1 MIWYDIYIHGFF
13 LLLES
18 PRGFTEE
25 ENEENITGTSE
36 WWNWFGRT
44 PNYRDSRINHMFR
57 NTFPMRDN

>member
-25 ENEENITGTSE
+25 ENEENITGDVSA
-36 WWNWFGRT
+36 GMCK
-44 PNYRDSRINHMFR
+44 YAVLV
-57 NTFPMRDN
+57 